1 MMDEV
6 GCLVMGKSSN
16 LGGLM
21 RKMIRVTIVKQEKMK
36 GKGKE
41 ENGERI

>member
-21 RKMIRVTIVKQEKMK
+21 RKMIRVTIVK
-36 GKGKE
+36 
-41 ENGERI
+41 

>member
-21 RKMIRVTIVKQEKMK
+21 RKMINDDRKNVE
-36 GKGKE
+36 
-41 ENGERI
+41 